1 MTRPTLVSAV
11 PGGVGGIPWRTR
23 LAARVSAGRLDN
35 ALAVG
40 APVVPG
46 TPIAAHA
53 AWLTSERQRRTF
65 ARTLAWV
72 LRQTREVRRGP
83 TAAAPVDRR
92 NVAAVEDVILAI
104 IARLQS
110 TRPVSAMGMARLRRI
125 LIDGA
130 GPLYAGG
137 RGDLDGRLR
146 AVLAVL

>member
-1 MTRPTLVSAV
+1 MTVTAVS
-11 PGGVGGIPWRTR
+11 GGVEQCSWRTR
-23 LAARVSAGRLDN
+23 LVARVFAGRLDN

-40 APVVPG
+40 APVTPG

-53 AWLTSERQRRTF
+53 ARLTSARQRRTF

-72 LRQTREVRRGP
+72 LQQTREARRGP

-92 NVAAVEDVILAI
+92 NVGAVEDVILAI

-110 TRPVSAMGMARLRRI
+110 TQPVSAMGMARLRRI

-130 GPLYAGG
+130 GPLYVGG